1 MKDSEGA
8 LAALTFGTNGL
19 LHLGFIPID
28 FGFCK
33 AVLSIY
39 LFMYILFTYYFVFP
53 PSCIVMYLTY
63 NIVLV

>member
-1 MKDSEGA
+1 MKDAEGA

-33 AVLSIY
+33 AILSIY
-39 LFMYILFTYYFVFP
+39 LFIYLHIIHILFCFFP
-53 PSCIVMYLTY
+53 LV
-63 NIVLV
+63 VL

>member
-33 AVLSIY
+33 AVLFIY
-39 LFMYILFTYYFVFP
+39 LFTYYSHIILFFP

-63 NIVLV
+63 NTVLV